1 VADATAARGRVLI
14 AGTINTDLVA
24 RVRAAPAAGE
34 TVTGRDF
41 AIFPGGK
48 AANQAV
54 AAARSGAP
62 TAMLGAVGEDD
73 FGRARRADLVREG
86 IDVADVA
93 ETSLAASGVALI
105 FVEESGENRIVYVP
119 GATAT
124 VSAAQA
130 TAALRRV
137 RPAVVLLTAELPLPA
152 LQALV
157 ASARQLG
164 ATVVV
169 NAAPEPSRVQE
180 IARQADVLIV
190 NQTEARELL
199 GTLGANNGW
208 ADVARDLAMTGPRGA
223 IVTCGAD
230 GAILWHEG
238 NLTELPAPQVDVV
251 DTTGAG
257 DAFCGAFA
265 AALAGGTGVDE
276 AARAAVVA
284 GSLAVTKPGAQPSM
298 PTLAEIERFR
308 EQATKRS
315 G

>member
-1 VADATAARGRVLI
+1 MCPRRAPPPTCWPTSTSPSSTAAMHQRRQRREAVAWRGGNCGASSGGAGWGVARAAGGASVADATAARGRVLI

-137 RPAVVLLTAELPLPA
+137 RPAVVLLTAEL
-152 LQALV
+152 
-157 ASARQLG
+157 
-164 ATVVV
+164 
-169 NAAPEPSRVQE
+169 
-180 IARQADVLIV
+180 
-190 NQTEARELL
+190 
-199 GTLGANNGW
+199 
-208 ADVARDLAMTGPRGA
+208 
-223 IVTCGAD
+223 
-230 GAILWHEG
+230 
-238 NLTELPAPQVDVV
+238 
-251 DTTGAG
+251 
-257 DAFCGAFA
+257 
-265 AALAGGTGVDE
+265 
-276 AARAAVVA
+276 
-284 GSLAVTKPGAQPSM
+284 
-298 PTLAEIERFR
+298 
-308 EQATKRS
+308 
-315 G
+315 